1 MASPSPVPGRSSV
14 PQAITFGD
22 DGSAG
27 ADAAWRWLTAQAW
40 PGWTVDVIRARP
52 TAGEAAPVSAGG
64 RAPRVMPRRCEAV
77 RVRTLTTPLAPAAAL
92 LEHSG
97 TGVVVIGAGRVER
110 DRSGGRQALLT
121 TLVADGHRPVLVARE
136 GRAMRSALVVA
147 DGSVQAEAAARVLA
161 SLPPAQAAITTIVAV
176 EDAHGTGAERV
187 DALRRV
193 LAATG
198 LRTTIR
204 IVHPG
209 PTVATSRTSTV
220 LLAEIDR
227 QAPDL
232 VVMGG
237 RGTGA
242 LARRVTGSLALDV
255 ARSATCSVLLG
266 PRHLT

>member
-161 SLPPAQAAITTIVAV
+161 SCGRYSMSPRPSSFSAPA
-176 EDAHGTGAERV
+176 ES
-187 DALRRV
+187 
-193 LAATG
+193 
-198 LRTTIR
+198 R
-204 IVHPG
+204 IVRESMCELTANEIRVGMFALIRPVITSTDG
-209 PTVATSRTSTV
+209 RWVATTR
-220 LLAEIDR
+220 
-227 QAPDL
+227 
-232 VVMGG
+232 
-237 RGTGA
+237 
-242 LARRVTGSLALDV
+242 
-255 ARSATCSVLLG
+255 
-266 PRHLT
+266 